1 MVLFQGWRTALLLQ
15 LWFLPY
21 FSLQREMGNTSQ
33 KVNEKWGGRV
43 QGFGEG
49 HLAKVLQLER
59 VTIPRQAEVRN
70 QASRTWDGHKDE
82 QAVQR
87 RAGIWQQ
94 ILSIRQQGRLI
105 RQAGALRATGLEQ
118 AMPGRQDNREGST

>member
-1 MVLFQGWRTALLLQ
+1 MNGSAPRVEDSFAPPAVVPSIFLSPEGDGEHKSEGQG
-15 LWFLPY
+15 
-21 FSLQREMGNTSQ
+21 E
-33 KVNEKWGGRV
+33 VGGRV

-59 VTIPRQAEVRN
+59 VTILRQAEVRN

-87 RAGIWQQ
+87 QAGIWQQ
-94 ILSIRQQGRLI
+94 ILSIRQQG
-105 RQAGALRATGLEQ
+105 
-118 AMPGRQDNREGST
+118 